1 MSKIDS
7 LGETIDYTNARIEHL
22 KMIQNVIQRMSTSST
37 VIKRYAVVVA
47 LAVSGSAN
55 LVGKPDLLVVGGMAM
70 ALFAFV
76 DAEYLRTEKAFR
88 TLFDEVR
95 AEPSDQA
102 PDFRMDATKTEQS
115 FCAALVSWSVG
126 AVYFGL
132 VALILIGLL

>member
-1 MSKIDS
+1 
-7 LGETIDYTNARIEHL
+7 
-22 KMIQNVIQRMSTSST
+22 MIQNVIQRMSTSST

-102 PDFRMDATKTEQS
+102 PDFRMDATKTEQA